1 MSSFIA
7 GFMSLKKLK
16 EIVETVEEKDLK
28 GFNFTMSIGEESN
41 EYGQNVAMFA
51 EQTKEQRDEKQ
62 PRYYCG
68 NGKVYW
74 TDGKI
79 SLGSKS
85 TMQKELPPTDDDLT
99 GVEQKEEKKA
109 SVKKAATSKKTE
121 TPDPKDDL
129 PF

>member
-41 EYGQNVAMFA
+41 EFGQNMAMFA
-51 EQTKEQRDEKQ
+51 EQTKEQRDNKE

-85 TMQKELPPTDDDLT
+85 TMQKELPPSDDELT
-99 GVEQKEEKKA
+99 GETEAPKKEA
-109 SVKKAATSKKTE
+109 PKKTAGKKKE
-121 TPDPKDDL
+121 IPDAKDDL